1 MRPFSFF
8 VITVVIMHFQSAHE
22 VNSNQ
27 NSKIMLI
34 FLAAPL
40 KSFTVPFK
48 CLFPL
53 IFKDLFFISSTVCL
67 IFFFSCTIL
76 TFFLFFFLLH
86 LFFYFRFI
94 IHQFTSKLKVS
105 HSSVSSM
112 SKAVILF
119 YVDRCYTV
127 LLSIS
132 CHWMHPFSSDKY
144 VLDNRGFFV
153 NVNCYFLFPQWN
165 WMKLDSSL
173 CESASITLKQKVNA
187 SVKGSFLLFLPF

>member
-1 MRPFSFF
+1 MRPFSFSFFF
-8 VITVVIMHFQSAHE
+8 VITVVIMHFESAHE

-34 FLAAPL
+34 FLSTPL

-53 IFKDLFFISSTVCL
+53 IFKDFFSLVPLCVR
-67 IFFFSCTIL
+67 FFFL
-76 TFFLFFFLLH
+76 HNPHFFLLH
-86 LFFYFRFI
+86 LFFNFRFI

-144 VLDNRGFFV
+144 VLDNCGFFV
-153 NVNCYFLFPQWN
+153 NVNFFFFVSTVELNETGFKFVRKCINYI
-165 WMKLDSSL
+165 
-173 CESASITLKQKVNA
+173 ET
-187 SVKGSFLLFLPF
+187 KGKRFC

>member
-1 MRPFSFF
+1 MRLFSFF

-34 FLAAPL
+34 FLSTPL

-67 IFFFSCTIL
+67 IFFFL
-76 TFFLFFFLLH
+76 HNPHFFFFLH
-86 LFFYFRFI
+86 LFLNFRFI

-112 SKAVILF
+112 SKAVILL
-119 YVDRCYTV
+119 YVDRCYIV

-153 NVNCYFLFPQWN
+153 NVNYYFLFPQWN